1 MKKICAAV
9 MTLTFVLLLLTVS
22 SAQRRH
28 RRRGAAGNTNRSSVV
43 DVSTGEANVRERHRR
58 SFSIPTKG
66 DVSLAKHRR
75 HRRRR

>member
-9 MTLTFVLLLLTVS
+9 MALTFVLLLLTVS

-28 RRRGAAGNTNRSSVV
+28 KSRGVGTTNRSGVV

-75 HRRRR
+75 HRRRHR